1 MPKAATKKPASEAF
15 IPSHTSTYGVKVMDT
30 CPTTH
35 RVLSVR
41 CQFCIYFGV
50 EIDPTKIRKRGPKTT
65 TMAWIGSFRC
75 DKYTEH
81 HDRLHPARW
90 AIYKACSS
98 AEKTRFF
105 DDVTPLANTML
116 PHVNVGSAATFK
128 FDIRLPIVDC
138 FIGDMF
144 FHPDDQGGITQKR
157 ALKSFKRVDDHYEVV
172 IPNRD
177 EFRLVVKNLSGGM
190 SFRQLSVSMT
200 ISRRFWVLHSNCD
213 SFLIR
218 TGVSRIGNLTDMKV
232 ASYARIVL
240 ARSLQLI
247 TTILDPQKNR
257 SAWAFSLAND
267 ASTHYGRSYL
277 DNRIRVHVDG
287 KLHNFHL
294 VAIPMYEAHRRE
306 HVSPRRAHS

>member
-1 MPKAATKKPASEAF
+1 ME
-15 IPSHTSTYGVKVMDT
+15 T

-41 CQFCIYFGV
+41 CQFCVYFGV
-50 EIDPTKIRKRGPKTT
+50 EIDPTKIRKRGPRTT

-81 HDRLHPARW
+81 HGRLHPARW
-90 AIYKACSS
+90 ALYKACSS

-128 FDIRLPIVDC
+128 FNIQLPIVDC

-177 EFRLVVKNLSGGM
+177 QFRLVIKSLSRGV
-190 SFRQLSVSMT
+190 SFRQCVRIHDDIKEVLGITFKLRQLSNSNRCKPNWQPHRHESRQLCTNCSGPQSPTYHHYPRSSKEPIRLGILLGKRRVNPLRQIVPRQPHPSPRRRET
-200 ISRRFWVLHSNCD
+200 PQLSSRRH
-213 SFLIR
+213 
-218 TGVSRIGNLTDMKV
+218 
-232 ASYARIVL
+232 
-240 ARSLQLI
+240 
-247 TTILDPQKNR
+247 P
-257 SAWAFSLAND
+257 
-267 ASTHYGRSYL
+267 
-277 DNRIRVHVDG
+277 HVRG
-287 KLHNFHL
+287 
-294 VAIPMYEAHRRE
+294 PHRRE
-306 HVSPRRAHS
+306 HVLPRRSHS

>member
-1 MPKAATKKPASEAF
+1 
-15 IPSHTSTYGVKVMDT
+15 MDT
-30 CPTTH
+30 CSTTH

-41 CQFCIYFGV
+41 CQFCVYFGV

-65 TMAWIGSFRC
+65 TMAWIGSFRS

-90 AIYKACSS
+90 ALYKACSS

-116 PHVNVGSAATFK
+116 PHVNVGLAATFK
-128 FDIRLPIVDC
+128 FDIQLPIVDC

-177 EFRLVVKNLSGGM
+177 QFRLVVKNLSGGV
-190 SFRQLSVSMT
+190 SFRQCVRIHDDIKEVLGITFKLRQLST
-200 ISRRFWVLHSNCD
+200 R
-213 SFLIR
+213 LIR

-247 TTILDPQKNR
+247 TTILDPRKNR

-267 ASTHYGRSYL
+267 MSTHYGRSYL

-287 KLHNFHL
+287 KLHNLHL
-294 VAIPMYEAHRRE
+294 IAILMYEAHTGQNMFHLVVRILD
-306 HVSPRRAHS
+306 VVCPC